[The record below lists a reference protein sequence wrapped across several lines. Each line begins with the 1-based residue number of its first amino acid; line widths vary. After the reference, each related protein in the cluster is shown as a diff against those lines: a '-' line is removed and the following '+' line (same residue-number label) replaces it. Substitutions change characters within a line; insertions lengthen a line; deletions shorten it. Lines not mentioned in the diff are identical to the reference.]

1 MTKSLID
8 KVRREEFLSPSELC
22 AILDDDHILP
32 ELTSAADQVRAQ
44 KVGDTIYLRG
54 LIEFG
59 NLCQNDCYYCGLRAG
74 QKNVQRYR
82 LTVEEVLENASL
94 AKRLGYATL
103 VLQSGEEK
111 ITSDEE
117 ILKIIHGIKALG
129 LILTLS
135 IGEKTFKQYERYK
148 QAGADR
154 FLLRIETTDE
164 KLYAQFH
171 PKLDFKGRI
180 ECLKNLK
187 SLGYELGTGVL
198 VGLPGQTNLSLARDI
213 LFFKEIG
220 ADMIGLGPFI
230 PTPGTPLENA
240 VGGDFNRALKVIAL
254 TRLLLPYAN
263 IPATTAFETLKE
275 DGRFLALKSGANVV
289 MPNATATCVRQKYAL
304 YPGKI
309 AQDLSPAET
318 LAKVLSDLEPLG
330 RAVDLQR

>member
-1 MTKSLID
+1 MTNSLID
-8 KVRREEFLSPSELC
+8 KAVREEKLSAQELC

-32 ELTSAADQVRAQ
+32 ELASAADQVRAQ
-44 KVGDTIYLRG
+44 QVGDTIYLRG

-59 NLCQNDCYYCGLRAG
+59 NFCQNDCYYCGLRAG

-82 LTVEEVLENASL
+82 LTVSEVLENAAVAQS
-94 AKRLGYATL
+94 LGYATL

-117 ILKIIHGIKALG
+117 MLEIIHGIKALG

-154 FLLRIETTDE
+154 FLLRIETSDE
-164 KLYAQFH
+164 NLYNQFH
-171 PKLDFKGRI
+171 PKLDFKRRI

-213 LFFKEIG
+213 LFFKEIS

-240 VGGDFNRALKVIAL
+240 PGGDFNLALKVIAL
-254 TRLLLPYAN
+254 TRLLLPHAN
-263 IPATTAFETLKE
+263 IPATTAFETLKK
-275 DGRFLALKSGANVV
+275 DGRLLALKGGANVV
-289 MPNATATCVRQKYAL
+289 MPNATTTCVRQKYAL

-309 AQDLSPAET
+309 AQNLSPAAT
-318 LAKVLSDLEPLG
+318 LAQVLSDLKTLG
-330 RAVDLQR
+330 RPVDLKK